1 MRKIYLLKVPNLVES
16 NLNLMNAM
24 VSVLAMSRY
33 TALYY
38 EYTVY
43 TLHHYL
49 LTMVACIVP
58 T

>member
-1 MRKIYLLKVPNLVES
+1 MTYLLKVPNLVES